1 MRIVHIEDFFHAD
14 AGYQVNILSKYFV
27 QEGHEV
33 VIITAEMEK
42 IPEELTSFFG
52 RDNVESSDRAFEKAY
67 GVKILRVPVSKY
79 ISGRVIYDKS
89 IFSLVESLNPD
100 VLYVH
105 GNDTM
110 IGMQYIWKAKH
121 LRYPVVTDSHM
132 LEMAS
137 TNKLSKY
144 FRGFYRKFVTPH
156 IIKAGIPVI
165 RTQDDPYVEKFLGI
179 PLEMCP
185 WISYGSD
192 VLLFHPDEQVKADFR
207 RKHGIPENAFV
218 AVFAGKLI
226 ESKGAMLL
234 AEAFRERFSGDRQV
248 VLVAVGN
255 TSGEYGQ
262 KVEDTFARSENR
274 ILRFPTQKYAAL
286 AEFYQAANI
295 AVFAK
300 QCSLSFYDVQAC
312 GLPVISEDNNIN
324 VDRCSHDNGF
334 CFKSGDVEDFR
345 SKIQTFIDMDQ
356 QTFDAYCENSKKFIL
371 SEYDYSQKARE
382 YLAIIQDA
390 YQRFHGSQKR

>member
-33 VIITAEMEK
+33 VIVTAEMDK
-42 IPEELTSFFG
+42 IPTELTSFFG
-52 RDNVESSDRAFEKAY
+52 RDNVESSDRAYEEAY
-67 GVKILRVPVSKY
+67 GVKIIRVPVVKY
-79 ISGRVIYDKS
+79 FSGRVIYDKS
-89 IFSLVESLNPD
+89 IFSIVEELKPD

-105 GNDTM
+105 GNDTL
-110 IGMQYIWKAKH
+110 IGMQYTWKAKRLH
-121 LRYPVVTDSHM
+121 YPIVTDSHM

-144 FRGFYRKFVTPH
+144 FRKFYRKFVAPY
-156 IIKAGIPVI
+156 IIKGNIPVI
-165 RTQDDPYVEKFLGI
+165 RTQDDSYVQKCLGI
-179 PLEMCP
+179 PLDMCP

-207 RKHGIPENAFV
+207 QKYGIAQNAFV

-234 AEAFRERFSGDRQV
+234 AEAFRKKFAGERQV

-255 TSGEYGQ
+255 TSGEYGY
-262 KVEDTFARSENR
+262 KVEETFAQSENK

-286 AEFYQAANI
+286 AEFYQAADI

-324 VDRCSHDNGF
+324 VDRCSHDNGM
-334 CFKSGDVEDFR
+334 CFKCGDMADFR
-345 SKIQTFIDMDQ
+345 AKVQAFADMDA
-356 QTFDAYCENSKKFIL
+356 QTFDAYCANSKDFIL
-371 SEYDYSQKARE
+371 SEYDYGHKARE

-390 YQRFHGSQKR
+390 YDRFHCSAKK